1 MGIIIPS
8 KVWEK
13 EYLHNVLPWLAN
25 QLLCLNWNSSW
36 TNSDPL
42 GSGTQPRCIH
52 GFESGAL
59 RSPLP
64 HVPFCLPVISYGQ
77 YYTNNLDLGFF
88 WKKKKNCITYS
99 KTAKNLQPM
108 EMCASFLS
116 IGCSQQREGALLLLP
131 DIAGEIWFHH
141 RNESLF
147 QKNIYVYKK
156 KKKINF
162 SSLQALHKDHLVADN
177 C

>member
-1 MGIIIPS
+1 MGIVIPS

-77 YYTNNLDLGFF
+77 YYTNNLDLGSF
-88 WKKKKNCITYS
+88 WKKKMHHIQQNCKEFTV
-99 KTAKNLQPM
+99 NGD
-108 EMCASFLS
+108 MCMLS
-116 IGCSQQREGALLLLP
+116 INRVLSREGECSAAPPRHSWRDMIPPQEWITLP
-131 DIAGEIWFHH
+131 E
-141 RNESLF
+141 EY
-147 QKNIYVYKK
+147 IYIY
-156 KKKINF
+156 IF
-162 SSLQALHKDHLVADN
+162 
-177 C
+177 